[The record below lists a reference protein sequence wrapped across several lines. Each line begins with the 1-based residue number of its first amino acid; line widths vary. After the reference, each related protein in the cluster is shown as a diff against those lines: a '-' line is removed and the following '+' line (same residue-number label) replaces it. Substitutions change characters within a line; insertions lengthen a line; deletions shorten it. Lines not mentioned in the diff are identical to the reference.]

1 MSRIVAWTG
10 HRPEL
15 FRDPVA
21 ARRTVEDV
29 AAELLTRDG
38 AQRFLVGGQR
48 GVDTWAALSAIALS
62 VPFFVI
68 LPVDIGEFTA
78 DWSNDDRSVLET
90 TLSAAAEVQVV
101 GGDPATAYTERNR
114 LLATQADLLVA
125 VWAGLTGGGTF
136 ETIGFANGAGVV
148 VREVLLEPSVEAG
161 SAHGHG
167 I

>member
-29 AAELLTRDG
+29 AAELVRRDA

-62 VPFFVI
+62 VPFLVI
-68 LPVDIGEFTA
+68 LPLEIGEFTT
-78 DWSNDDRSVLET
+78 DWSLDDRGILEM
-90 TLSAAAEVQVV
+90 TLAAAGDVRVI
-101 GGDPATAYTERNR
+101 GGDPVTAYTERDR
-114 LLATQADLLVA
+114 LLATQPLLLVA
-125 VWAGLTGGGTF
+125 VWAGLQGGGTF
-136 ETIGFANGAGVV
+136 ETIGLARAAGVA
-148 VREVLLEPSVEAG
+148 VREVLLEPSDEAG
-161 SAHGHG
+161 SAQGRG